1 MFWEWLWPALTAA
14 GFALIGFFGHALV
27 VRMRDAAANRA
38 AGDILREARRDAE
51 MLRKEA
57 ELSARDEWI
66 RGREQM
72 EQEMQARQQV
82 LSAAADRLSRQ
93 DERLER

>member
-14 GFALIGFFGHALV
+14 GFALIGFFAHALV

-38 AGDILREARRDAE
+38 AGDLLREARRDAD

-57 ELSARDEWI
+57 ERPARDEWI
-66 RGREQM
+66 PRPGADGTGDAGAPAGAVGRRRPAVE
-72 EQEMQARQQV
+72 AG
-82 LSAAADRLSRQ
+82 
-93 DERLER
+93 